1 MMVAADDAMMVAA
14 DDAMVAVEKEEVTVV
29 IGAAEATRDMAATE
43 GVVATATAADTA
55 TATTSRHTIFKPA
68 GSLYF
73 LMSFGVDTLGGLSEK
88 LKQLID
94 DTQNLYESFID
105 ANQLYRQGKMGD
117 REFFAQIG
125 DYLIATSALNFL
137 AVRVIL
143 EIKTA
148 LEKGTSIKSP
158 TGGSSSPSAPQADFG
173 IGGFVGTGGTVGP
186 AAASGNEY
194 TLHSP
199 QEPTFKPVDIELPKP
214 RASAATTKNCIV
226 CNASIPA
233 HAKFCSKC
241 GRSQ

>member
-1 MMVAADDAMMVAA
+1 M
-14 DDAMVAVEKEEVTVV
+14 
-29 IGAAEATRDMAATE
+29 
-43 GVVATATAADTA
+43 ATAADTA
-55 TATTSRHTIFKPA
+55 AATTSRHTIFKPA

-73 LMSFGVDTLGGLSEK
+73 LMSFGVDTLGGLAEK
-88 LKQLID
+88 LKQLVN
-94 DTQNLYESFID
+94 DTQDLYESFID

-117 REFFAQIG
+117 REFFAKIG
-125 DYLIATSALNFL
+125 DYLVATSALNFL
-137 AVRVIL
+137 SVRVIL

-158 TGGSSSPSAPQADFG
+158 TGGSSVPSAPQAGFG

-186 AAASGNEY
+186 PSAASGNEY
-194 TLHSP
+194 TLPSP

-214 RASAATTKNCIV
+214 QSSSTTTTKNCIV
-226 CNASIPA
+226 CNASIPV

>member
-1 MMVAADDAMMVAA
+1 
-14 DDAMVAVEKEEVTVV
+14 
-29 IGAAEATRDMAATE
+29 
-43 GVVATATAADTA
+43 
-55 TATTSRHTIFKPA
+55 
-68 GSLYF
+68 
-73 LMSFGVDTLGGLSEK
+73 MSFGVDTLGGLTEK
-88 LKQLID
+88 LKQLIN

-105 ANQLYRQGKMGD
+105 ANQLYKQGKMGD
-117 REFFAQIG
+117 KDFFVQMG
-125 DYLIATSALNFL
+125 EYLVATSALNFL

-143 EIKTA
+143 EIKNA

-158 TGGSSSPSAPQADFG
+158 TGTSSSSPAAPQAGFG

-194 TLHSP
+194 TLPSP

-214 RASAATTKNCIV
+214 RASSTTTTKNCIV